1 MSRFLLL
8 TLAHFII
15 AIWIAIS
22 WASKKRIGT
31 YWGLF
36 FLTFGSIILGSIL
49 INMSPSKNKLKD
61 LKVGVYGFD
70 KWIAILSAIACL
82 YCLWTVYALSN
93 KFFWNGN
100 EKTQLILYAI
110 DFSILFGGTAVY
122 FYYRFERHYKIYLD
136 INIPIEVNEP
146 VKPTKV
152 IDEVK
157 QAGIEDFVPEKSSY
171 EIAATEEGGRNN
183 ILYWVIALLI
193 IAVLLILIF

>member
-171 EIAATEEGGRNN
+171 EIAATEKGGRNN

-193 IAVLLILIF
+193 IAVILILIF